1 MSNLNSILEIG
12 KRALLA
18 DREVLN
24 TIGHN
29 ITNVNTEGYS
39 RQRANLRPTL
49 PMDNALYG
57 QTGTGITVE
66 SITRAR
72 DQLLD
77 SQVRSENASLGRW
90 EQEDSALSEIQN
102 LFAEPSDSGFSD
114 MLAEFWDAWDDLANN
129 PADYS
134 ARAVLR
140 ERSQVII
147 DKLNGFD
154 GDLRVLEEKFNREFL
169 DLVEE
174 CKSYANAIADL
185 NIKIRTAESGGQNA
199 NDLRDLRDLA
209 LDNLSK
215 IIEIK
220 YIENDDG
227 SVNVYLGGDI
237 FIQGDI
243 VRQITTLSSARNN
256 VVIDELLFQ
265 DNLKNITM
273 ASGKL
278 KGLLEARD
286 VETENVRSRLDEF
299 ALGLVENINT
309 IHRQGYGLNGNTGVD
324 FFDSDSTSAGNIR
337 LGSMIL
343 NDLDNIAAG
352 KTNAPGDNS
361 NALDIASL
369 SEALTMND
377 NSQTFNDHYSST
389 VAQIGLKKE
398 IYNSNLQETEAVQTQ
413 LANTRQSVQGVILD
427 EELTEMIKFQQ
438 AFAAAARVVDLADDL
453 MTTVIN
459 MGSS

>member
-1 MSNLNSILEIG
+1 
-12 KRALLA
+12 
-18 DREVLN
+18 
-24 TIGHN
+24 
-29 ITNVNTEGYS
+29 
-39 RQRANLRPTL
+39 
-49 PMDNALYG
+49 
-57 QTGTGITVE
+57 
-66 SITRAR
+66 
-72 DQLLD
+72 
-77 SQVRSENASLGRW
+77 
-90 EQEDSALSEIQN
+90 
-102 LFAEPSDSGFSD
+102 
-114 MLAEFWDAWDDLANN
+114 
-129 PADYS
+129 
-134 ARAVLR
+134 
-140 ERSQVII
+140 
-147 DKLNGFD
+147 
-154 GDLRVLEEKFNREFL
+154 
-169 DLVEE
+169 
-174 CKSYANAIADL
+174 
-185 NIKIRTAESGGQNA
+185 
-199 NDLRDLRDLA
+199 
-209 LDNLSK
+209 
-215 IIEIK
+215 
-220 YIENDDG
+220 
-227 SVNVYLGGDI
+227 
-237 FIQGDI
+237 
-243 VRQITTLSSARNN
+243 
-256 VVIDELLFQ
+256 
-265 DNLKNITM
+265 
-273 ASGKL
+273 
-278 KGLLEARD
+278 
-286 VETENVRSRLDEF
+286 VRSRLDEF